1 VDDAPDPWT
10 IVDSLTRWA
19 SETEWCDW
27 LELAG
32 SLGRGAGDE
41 WSDVDAGLGV
51 DLDGATYLDRRD
63 AVLDAAREF
72 ADVGDTLIQRLGSEA
87 RPADHLVV
95 QYRDGRQLGV
105 VVFAADHRPGLPP
118 EACALLDRSGRLAKP
133 YLPPVTKAT
142 DEQRREWAFLGW
154 WGLSDV
160 AKHARRGNVWRALE
174 SLAETRTHAWRLY
187 AADVG
192 VVYPIFGAVS
202 VENAGIPA
210 PEGMS
215 RTLAVADTSSI
226 MDAAREM
233 AEVLEPLAAGL
244 DVSGVRSEA
253 YRRLFSVGRG
263 RTG

>member
-1 VDDAPDPWT
+1 
-10 IVDSLTRWA
+10 
-19 SETEWCDW
+19 
-27 LELAG
+27 
-32 SLGRGAGDE
+32 
-41 WSDVDAGLGV
+41 
-51 DLDGATYLDRRD
+51 
-63 AVLDAAREF
+63 
-72 ADVGDTLIQRLGSEA
+72 
-87 RPADHLVV
+87 
-95 QYRDGRQLGV
+95 
-105 VVFAADHRPGLPP
+105 
-118 EACALLDRSGRLAKP
+118 
-133 YLPPVTKAT
+133 VTKAT

-253 YRRLFSVGRG
+253 YRLVACCQPFSVFSACSGLIQWTSGNRAKSESEHTPTPCSIASG
-263 RTG
+263 ARATWLWQCSRLARKPNYNFWPMSDAGPQQPRSR